1 MSAGFV
7 SVGNIPKVPVQKKPN
22 SSETGAAGTVAGG
35 ADGYTGTDFPNVIDP
50 SSSASGPYEWN
61 LPPHKWS
68 LPVKPSSIESLVS
81 PVAGDLTSSS
91 GAFYKTAPFND
102 NVRRGRIWYFAG
114 SADISK
120 VGVTKKTG
128 TTSAPDP
135 SLPNAA
141 YTYGFQFMWNPNAVS
156 YSVGINMDFTPGTGD
171 VLKAV
176 AGAYPSQESVTVTLT
191 IDRTN
196 DFACFK
202 NSEASLTDAYIKAG
216 NYYGAFYPGA
226 KQPSLATQVK
236 EIMKKGTMHDIEY
249 LFKAQN
255 GFSET
260 DPFYTNLLKR
270 RTADVGYLTPNL
282 VAMQLGPTL
291 DSLSYVGY
299 LNNIAVNH
307 TSFSEAMIPLRSEVT
322 ITFSCFSGS
331 GLTTSA

>member
-1 MSAGFV
+1 MSAAISSAV
-7 SVGNIPKVPVQKKPN
+7 NAPKTTTQKKPN

-35 ADGYTGTDFPNVIDP
+35 ADNSGASDFPNVIDP
-50 SSSASGPYEWN
+50 TNSSSGPYEWN

-68 LPVKPSSIESLVS
+68 LPVKPQSIESLVPS
-81 PVAGDLTSSS
+81 AGALTSTRNGPLYSPPL
-91 GAFYKTAPFND
+91 AD
-102 NVRRGRIWYFAG
+102 NIRRGRIWYFAG
-114 SADISK
+114 SADITK
-120 VGVTKKTG
+120 VGVTKK
-128 TTSAPDP
+128 AKVDQ
-135 SLPNAA
+135 SLPGAS
-141 YTYGFQFMWNPNAVS
+141 YTYGFQFMWNPNAIS

-202 NSEASLTDAYIKAG
+202 NTADTLTDAYVKG
-216 NYYGAFYPGA
+216 YYGDFYPGA
-226 KQPSLATQVK
+226 KQPGMATQVK

-249 LFKAQN
+249 LFKSQN
-255 GFSET
+255 GFSAT

-299 LNNIAVNH
+299 LNNVAVNH
-307 TSFSEAMIPLRSEVT
+307 TTFSEAMIPLRSEVT
-322 ITFSCFSGS
+322 ITFACFSGS
-331 GLTTSA
+331 GLTTGA